1 MADLE
6 PLIKY
11 RKHGVDEKRR
21 FLAQLYREAE
31 QIERQKQV
39 IVSQMA
45 REVELAKEMGS
56 TEASAFLNKYL
67 EGARRKIRALDAS
80 LKKMDVR
87 IAAAQEDMRAVFA
100 EMKKI
105 EIIQR
110 NREERA
116 AAEQKKK
123 DDQELD
129 EIALDG
135 YRRKVEEG
143 TEK

>member
-6 PLIKY
+6 ALIKF
-11 RKHGVDEKRR
+11 RRHTVDEKRR

-39 IVSQMA
+39 ILQQME
-45 REVELAKEMGS
+45 REIAMAEKMGTS
-56 TEASAFLNKYL
+56 DAQTFLGKYL
-67 EGARRKIRALDAS
+67 EGARRKVKALEGA

-87 IAAAQEDMRAVFA
+87 IAAAQEDMRAAFN

-105 EIIQR
+105 EITQR

-116 AAEQKKK
+116 EAEQKKK

-129 EIALDG
+129 EVALDT
-135 YRRKVEEG
+135 YRRRLTEE
-143 TEK
+143 TE